1 MIQFGVLFVWQKGR
15 LQNLPSVLS
24 KLSKAKL
31 SLHLFGEQP
40 SHPETGGLTS
50 STMRCCWKSQTM
62 EKTIWTKKMKTKL
75 V

>member
-40 SHPETGGLTS
+40 SHPETVVASPAQLCAAAGSHRLWRKQS
-50 STMRCCWKSQTM
+50 
-62 EKTIWTKKMKTKL
+62 KKMKTKL
-75 V
+75 E